1 MDSNRFVPCLC
12 TKKPCC
18 VGTRAFKSLPLHSH
32 NRRRK
37 NDSMKVI
44 AFTGMP
50 ASGKS
55 EAVQI
60 AKDKGIPVIRM
71 GDLVWEETRR
81 QGRPLDDMNVGSV
94 ATGMRNEYG
103 MDIWAKR
110 TVEKIRSLKNTSVLV
125 IDGVRNTEELACF
138 KKELGLDFVVVAIQ
152 ASDEQRRK
160 RAIAR
165 GRTDD
170 STDRRDLEERDKR
183 EISWGLEKVIADA
196 DLVIQNQGSLEE
208 FRKQILKLFRNI

>member
-1 MDSNRFVPCLC
+1 
-12 TKKPCC
+12 
-18 VGTRAFKSLPLHSH
+18 
-32 NRRRK
+32 
-37 NDSMKVI
+37 MKVI

-81 QGRPLDDMNVGSV
+81 QGRPLDDKNVGSV
-94 ATGMRNEYG
+94 ATRMRNDYG

-110 TVEKIRSLKNTSVLV
+110 TVEKIRSLKKASVLV
-125 IDGVRNTEELACF
+125 IDGVRNIEELECF
-138 KKELGLDFVVVAIQ
+138 KKELGLDFVVVAID

-170 STDRRDLEERDKR
+170 STDLRDLEERDKR
-183 EISWGLEKVIADA
+183 EISWGLQKVIADA
-196 DLVIQNQGSLEE
+196 DIVIPNQGSLEE
-208 FRKQILKLFRNI
+208 FRKQIIKLFRSL